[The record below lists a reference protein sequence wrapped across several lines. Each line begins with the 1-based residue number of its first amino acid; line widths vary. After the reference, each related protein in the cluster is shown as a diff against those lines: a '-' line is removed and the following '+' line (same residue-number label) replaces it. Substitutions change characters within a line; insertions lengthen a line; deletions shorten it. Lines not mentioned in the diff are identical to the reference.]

1 MPAGSG
7 GPEQLNLE
15 RNLRVFLN
23 DIGFLHGPALL
34 SAQEWGQQ
42 QFCDGAA
49 SHPKLDAKWG
59 RRWLLMPALHVLEE
73 PGLCTSDILEGYT
86 GSLPSC

>member
-49 SHPKLDAKWG
+49 SHPKLDAK
-59 RRWLLMPALHVLEE
+59 
-73 PGLCTSDILEGYT
+73 
-86 GSLPSC
+86 